1 MGMSVTISDLT
12 MQYLRSDE
20 KNLKNVSL
28 KVKKGER
35 IGLLGPTGSGK
46 SSLFMTLN
54 GTIPHF
60 LKAKISGKIVVDGI
74 ETLESTTQ
82 ELARHVGVVYADP
95 SLSTA
100 ALAVEDDVAF
110 GPQCLGWKTEKIQRA
125 VKDAL
130 KATRLAGFELRS
142 TSTLSGGEL
151 QAVSVASILAMQTPI
166 LALDEPLT
174 MLDPIGKQLIIEV
187 ARDVS
192 SKGKRTTLVS
202 EAGGDIEYFA
212 ELVDRIIVLYE
223 GEVLADDSTHNILTD
238 HKLLGKIGVEPPQV
252 TKLANLLKGPRPHP
266 INLKEAIPYFR
277 KLLRKMRVK
286 KIARVKKAVRKKRTE
301 KPVASVRNLHHVF
314 AGLHSVHALKG
325 ISFDIYPRE
334 IIGLIGQNGSGKTTL
349 SLHLVGIHSP
359 TDTEGR
365 DRIPDDCTILVAG
378 ADITELK
385 RRKVFKFFDLL
396 SNVNYA
402 FQNPDNQLFE
412 ETIELEVGFG
422 PKQLGLSEE
431 EIKKRVDDALNLYGI
446 VDHREDPVMFLTK
459 DMKTYTATAS
469 IVALGP
475 TVLII
480 DEPTTGL
487 DFRSSHRVMEALKEL
502 KRRGHTIIVI
512 THDMRLVAEYADRLI
527 VMGKGEI
534 HLDGPPHEV
543 FAKTGLLAKV
553 FVQPP
558 QITML
563 GQELSDLG
571 FPPGITTVREMH
583 ELIKK
588 NSMK

>member
-1 MGMSVTISDLT
+1 MSVNVSDFT

-20 KNLKNVSL
+20 KNLKNVNL

-35 IGLLGPTGSGK
+35 VGILGPTGSGK
-46 SSLFMTLN
+46 SSLFMSLN

-60 LKAKISGKIVVDGI
+60 LKGKVSGKIIVDGI
-74 ETLESTTQ
+74 ETLDSTTQ

-110 GPQCLGWKTEKIQRA
+110 GPQCLGWKTEKIQRS
-125 VKDAL
+125 VKDAI
-130 KATRLAGFELRS
+130 KATRLSGFELRS

-151 QAVSVASILAMQTPI
+151 QAVNVASILAMQTPI

-174 MLDPIGKQLIIEV
+174 MLDPIGKQLIIEIV
-187 ARDVS
+187 RRAS
-192 SKGKRTTLVS
+192 TEGGRTTLVS
-202 EAGGDIEYFA
+202 EAGGDIEYFTS
-212 ELVDRIIVLYE
+212 LVDRIVVLYN
-223 GEVLADDSTHNILTD
+223 GEVIADDSTHNILTNY
-238 HKLLGKIGVEPPQV
+238 KLMDKIGVEPPQV
-252 TKLANLLKGPRPHP
+252 TRLAHLLEGPRPYP
-266 INLKEAIPYFR
+266 INLKKAIPYFR
-277 KLLRKMRVK
+277 KLLKKMQIK
-286 KIARVKKAVRKKRTE
+286 KTARVKKAVRKKRTE
-301 KPVASVRNLHHVF
+301 KPIVSVRNLHHVF
-314 AGLHSVHALKG
+314 PGLHPVHALKG
-325 ISFDIYPRE
+325 ISFDIYPKE

-349 SLHLVGIHSP
+349 SLHLVGIQSP
-359 TDTEGR
+359 TDAEGR
-365 DRIPDDCTILVAG
+365 DRIPDDCTILVSG

-412 ETIELEVGFG
+412 ETIELEVGYG
-422 PKQLGLSEE
+422 PKQLGLSEK

-446 VDHREDPVMFLTK
+446 ADRREDPVMYLTK

-469 IVALGP
+469 IVALYP

-487 DFRSSHRVMEALKEL
+487 DFRSSHRVMEAIKEL
-502 KRRGHTIIVI
+502 KRRGHTIIII

-534 HLDGPPHEV
+534 HLEGPPHEV
-543 FAKTGLLAKV
+543 FAKTELLAKV

-563 GQELSDLG
+563 GQELSDFGL
-571 FPPGITTVREMH
+571 PPGITTVKEMH
-583 ELIKK
+583 QLIRKISKK
-588 NSMK
+588 